1 MGYKEKEIVKL
12 YYSIGE
18 VAEMMNVNTS
28 LIRYWEKEFDLLK
41 PKKSANGERSFTK
54 EDIAIL
60 QLIYHLVR
68 ERGFTLDGAKLQ
80 LKSNLK
86 TAQRHM
92 LIVQKLQH
100 LRQFLVEMKE
110 QL

>member
-1 MGYKEKEIVKL
+1 MGYKERDIVKL

-18 VAEMMNVNTS
+18 VAELLKVNTS

-41 PKKSANGERSFTK
+41 PKKSAKGERSFTV
-54 EDIAIL
+54 EDIE
-60 QLIYHLVR
+60 LIKLIHHLVR
-68 ERGFTLDGAKLQ
+68 DRGFTLDGAKLQ

-86 TAQRHM
+86 TAQRNM

>member
-18 VAEMMNVNTS
+18 VAEMLSVNTS
-28 LIRYWEKEFDLLK
+28 LIRYWEKEFDLLQ
-41 PKKSANGERSFTK
+41 PKKSAKGERSFTK
-54 EDIAIL
+54 EDIAVIK
-60 QLIYHLVR
+60 LIYHLVR

-86 TAQRHM
+86 TAQRNM
-92 LIVQKLQH
+92 LIMQKIQH